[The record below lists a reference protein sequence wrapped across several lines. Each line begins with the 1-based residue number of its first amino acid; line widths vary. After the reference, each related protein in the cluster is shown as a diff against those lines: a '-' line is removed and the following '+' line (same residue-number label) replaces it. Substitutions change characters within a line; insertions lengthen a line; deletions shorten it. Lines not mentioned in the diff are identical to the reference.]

1 MKVTFEF
8 DLPEDQHEYDV
19 MNQAIRM
26 QKVLW
31 DLSEALRTYEKYG
44 HQFKDANDAVVKIRE
59 ELYKTINNYEV
70 NIDL

>member
-1 MKVTFEF
+1 
-8 DLPEDQHEYDV
+8 
-19 MNQAIRM
+19 M

-59 ELYKTINNYEV
+59 ELYKTLNNYEV

>member
-1 MKVTFEF
+1 MKATFEF

-19 MNQAIRM
+19 MNHAIRM

-31 DLSEALRTYEKYG
+31 DLSEALRTWEKYG
-44 HQFKDANDAVVKIRE
+44 DPFTDARDAVVKIRE
-59 ELYKTINNYEV
+59 EFYRILNNYEV